1 MIESLSLLSVIIL
14 LPFLGMLFALSSK
27 SDESL
32 GNRNAFN
39 VAVFTVCANLV
50 LILRIFYNLDISK
63 NGLQLVERFNW
74 LENPKIDIIL
84 GADVF
89 SVIIIMAVHLA
100 FIIGLYGIKRQSR
113 QKPLVVFGLL
123 FLSLV
128 TGFFLAAD
136 IFSFY
141 IFFEAML
148 FPLFMLIGIY
158 GNIRRD
164 GAIYRFFLY
173 NFLGAAVL
181 FLAVIILYNHQEGQ
195 LEISHFSSMKMNE
208 KIEYFMLTS
217 IFISFLS
224 RIPIWPFHY
233 WISSI
238 SSNIR
243 NPLVFIITNILPLTG
258 IYGFMRFLPDG
269 MDMLSIFYISALE
282 IIAVIT
288 MVFIALIGFTNRD
301 AQYKFFSYITVY
313 YIMYLLAL
321 LNHDAFTEI
330 NIAFSCFSYL
340 IVIAA
345 LEFLSDYLYFEQ
357 EEKGLNPDGILC
369 SVPRISFAYSFFI
382 LAAVGLPVSSLF
394 VNNFLIVSNLMS
406 KNLNIGLLVV
416 VSLTL
421 VSGALLKNL
430 YRLKDRERLNPDKP
444 CIIDIKR
451 KTYGFLIVIM
461 LILLMS
467 SFKPLWFLE
476 M

>member
-181 FLAVIILYNHQEGQ
+181 FLAVIILYNLQEGQ

>member
-123 FLSLV
+123 FLSLI

>member
-1 MIESLSLLSVIIL
+1 MIESLSLLSVIIWV
-14 LPFLGMLFALSSK
+14 PFVGMLFVLSSRA
-27 SDESL
+27 DND
-32 GNRNAFN
+32 GHNHNAYN
-39 VAVFTVCANLV
+39 VALFSVVTNLI
-50 LILRIFYNLDISK
+50 LILRIFYNLDINQ
-63 NGLQLVERFNW
+63 NGLQLEERFNW
-74 LENPKIDIIL
+74 LENPNIDIIL
-84 GADVF
+84 GADIF
-89 SVIIIMAVHLA
+89 SIVIIMAVHIA
-100 FIIGLYGIKRQSR
+100 FMIGLWGIKRQPH
-113 QKPLVVFGLL
+113 QKPMMIFALL

-164 GAIYRFFLY
+164 GVIYRFFLY
-173 NFLGAAVL
+173 NFLGSVVL
-181 FLAVIILYNHQEGQ
+181 FLAVIILYNHQDGQ
-195 LEISHFSSMKMNE
+195 LEISHFSNLKMNG
-208 KIEYFMLTS
+208 KIEYFILTS

-258 IYGFMRFLPDG
+258 IYGFLRFLPSGVDV
-269 MDMLSIFYISALE
+269 LSAVYISALE
-282 IIAVIT
+282 IVAVIT
-288 MVFIALIGFTNRD
+288 MFFIALIGFTNRD
-301 AQYKFFSYITVY
+301 VQYKFFSYITVY

-321 LNHDAFTEI
+321 LNHGEFTEL

-340 IVIAA
+340 IIVAV

-357 EEKGLNPDGILC
+357 EDKGLNPDGILC

-394 VNNFLIVSNLMS
+394 VNNFLIVSRLLS
-406 KNLNIGLLVV
+406 KNLNMGLLVV
-416 VSLTL
+416 ASLTL

-430 YRLKDRERLNPDKP
+430 YRLKDRSRISSDKP
-444 CIIDIKR
+444 CIVDIHKH
-451 KTYGFLIVIM
+451 TYGFLIIITF
-461 LILLMS
+461 ILLMS
-467 SFKPLWFLE
+467 AFKPLWFLE

>member
-195 LEISHFSSMKMNE
+195 LEISHFSNMKMNE

>member
-123 FLSLV
+123 FLSLI

-195 LEISHFSSMKMNE
+195 LEISHFSNMKMNE

>member
-14 LPFLGMLFALSSK
+14 LPFVGMLFALSSK
-27 SDESL
+27 SDENLS
-32 GNRNAFN
+32 GHNAFN

-63 NGLQLVERFNW
+63 SGLQLVERFNW
-74 LENPKIDIIL
+74 LENPNIDIIL

-100 FIIGLYGIKRQSR
+100 FVIGLYGIKRQPR
-113 QKPLVVFGLL
+113 QKPMVVFGLL
-123 FLSLV
+123 FLSLI

-164 GAIYRFFLY
+164 GVIYRFFLY
-173 NFLGAAVL
+173 NFLGSVVL

-195 LEISHFSSMKMNE
+195 LEISRFGSIKMDD

-258 IYGFMRFLPDG
+258 IYGFMRFLPNG
-269 MDMLSIFYISALE
+269 MDVLSIFYISALE

-321 LNHDAFTEI
+321 LNHDSFTEI

-369 SVPRISFAYSFFI
+369 SVPRISFVYSFFI

-430 YRLKDRERLNPDKP
+430 YRLKDRSRLNQDKP
-444 CIIDIKR
+444 CIADIR
-451 KTYGFLIVIM
+451 SKTYGFLIIIM
-461 LILLMS
+461 MVLLMS

>member
-89 SVIIIMAVHLA
+89 SVIIIMTVHLA

-181 FLAVIILYNHQEGQ
+181 FLAVIILYNLQEGQ

>member
-181 FLAVIILYNHQEGQ
+181 FLSVIILYNHQEGQ
-195 LEISHFSSMKMNE
+195 LEISHFSNMKMNE

>member
-1 MIESLSLLSVIIL
+1 MNNNKQNLLL
-14 LPFLGMLFALSSK
+14 NTFPDFDDFLHSELQDDELRTIWVNDALK
-27 SDESL
+27 EYSDTKDV
-32 GNRNAFN
+32 NQ
-39 VAVFTVCANLV
+39 LV
-50 LILRIFYNLDISK
+50 LRL
-63 NGLQLVERFNW
+63 
-74 LENPKIDIIL
+74 
-84 GADVF
+84 
-89 SVIIIMAVHLA
+89 
-100 FIIGLYGIKRQSR
+100 
-113 QKPLVVFGLL
+113 KPL
-123 FLSLV
+123 
-128 TGFFLAAD
+128 
-136 IFSFY
+136 I
-141 IFFEAML
+141 
-148 FPLFMLIGIY
+148 
-158 GNIRRD
+158 
-164 GAIYRFFLY
+164 
-173 NFLGAAVL
+173 
-181 FLAVIILYNHQEGQ
+181 
-195 LEISHFSSMKMNE
+195 E
-208 KIEYFMLTS
+208 KDYTICEFAKK
-217 IFISFLS
+217 
-224 RIPIWPFHY
+224 
-233 WISSI
+233 
-238 SSNIR
+238 
-243 NPLVFIITNILPLTG
+243 TG
-258 IYGFMRFLPDG
+258 IHRVTL
-269 MDMLSIFYISALE
+269 
-282 IIAVIT
+282 
-288 MVFIALIGFTNRD
+288 
-301 AQYKFFSYITVY
+301 YKIFSYITVY